1 MCWFGCF
8 SKDPCTTSTTKRPE
22 VLVRAKGLCE
32 LWRWFQIEDQEV
44 STTCCVKTLVGWHV
58 MMYIITSDFY
68 IGIYYSRCCVLV
80 FEVVTFTTTLLH
92 GCMIGSLGS
101 CTQIF
106 HIFEPWKS
114 CLQGA
119 SVDMSCREKKQSTSL
134 MERYWY
140 YMFLGCKI
148 TLYHTQ
154 RAFYTIIWHHCIHF
168 TL

>member
-1 MCWFGCF
+1 
-8 SKDPCTTSTTKRPE
+8 
-22 VLVRAKGLCE
+22 
-32 LWRWFQIEDQEV
+32 
-44 STTCCVKTLVGWHV
+44 

-68 IGIYYSRCCVLV
+68 IGIHYSRCCVLV

-134 MERYWY
+134 TERY
-140 YMFLGCKI
+140 
-148 TLYHTQ
+148 
-154 RAFYTIIWHHCIHF
+154 
-168 TL
+168 

>member
-1 MCWFGCF
+1 MPRSSCQGQRIVWAMEVV
-8 SKDPCTTSTTKRPE
+8 SNWRPGSIHY
-22 VLVRAKGLCE
+22 LLCQNPG
-32 LWRWFQIEDQEV
+32 RV
-44 STTCCVKTLVGWHV
+44 TCNDVN
-58 MMYIITSDFY
+58 IITSDFY

-106 HIFEPWKS
+106 HIFQPWKS

-134 MERYWY
+134 TERYWY

-148 TLYHTQ
+148 TLYNTQ
-154 RAFYTIIWHHCIHF
+154 RALYTLIWHRVHI
-168 TL
+168 TEGL